1 MDFGNLERAV
11 KFAAGSNAAAFL
23 KLLSPDVRHTEPG
36 FLERSNAA
44 ARQRE
49 PGSPLRL
56 IAADAFDE
64 EGRTREAH
72 ALRHHDGPVWVFG
85 PKGKEQVVRTNTED
99 LMYAVQGYKDAA
111 LWSSVHYGDEDDPR
125 NGHPLGDFHTVED
138 LHPATHAKMFED
150 VVNFFEDNYEHIPP
164 FQHEQTGH
172 DLWLSRNGHGSGFF
186 DKGEEYY
193 GESADHLQEQAR
205 KLGEFRLSSENGL
218 IHGYGG

>member
-1 MDFGNLERAV
+1 MDFESLSEAV

-23 KLLSPDVRHTEPG
+23 KLLSADYQH
-36 FLERSNAA
+36 
-44 ARQRE
+44 RE
-49 PGSPLRL
+49 PGSPMRL

-85 PKGKEQVVRTNTED
+85 PKGKEQVVRTHPED
-99 LMYAVQGYKDAA
+99 LMRAIQGYKDAA
-111 LWSSVHYGDEDDPR
+111 LWSSIHYGDEDDHR
-125 NGHPLGDFHTVED
+125 NGRPLDDFHTTAD
-138 LHPATHAKMFED
+138 IHPATHAKMVGD
-150 VVNFFEDNYEHIPP
+150 VTDFFEDNYDHIPP

-172 DLWLSRNGHGSGFF
+172 DLWLSRNDHGSGFF
-186 DKGEEYY
+186 DKGEEHY

-205 KLGEFRLSSENGL
+205 KLGEFHLSSENGL